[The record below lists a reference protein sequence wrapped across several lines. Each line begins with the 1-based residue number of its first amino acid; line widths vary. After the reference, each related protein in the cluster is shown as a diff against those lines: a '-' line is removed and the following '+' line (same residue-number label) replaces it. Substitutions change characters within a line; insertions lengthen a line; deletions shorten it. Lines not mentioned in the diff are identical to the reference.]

1 MGTVNHRVH
10 KNELSQTAEETQPIT
25 NFIAEIYDAVTT
37 TQPEYDAVAK
47 VKTDVPVET
56 TTEAVEETE
65 PQEEPESEP
74 EETEEEVI
82 YSHMLMIPVA
92 GEVAQPFREG
102 DLVQSLPY
110 GLPEKPVLRNIVEVG
125 NLLPFSELG
134 LSWVCPAAVGLVIGV
149 VLHLVCRK
157 KPEAA

>member
-1 MGTVNHRVH
+1 M
-10 KNELSQTAEETQPIT
+10 TACTL
-25 NFIAEIYDAVTT
+25 VT
-37 TQPEYDAVAK
+37 A
-47 VKTDVPVET
+47 
-56 TTEAVEETE
+56 
-65 PQEEPESEP
+65 
-74 EETEEEVI
+74 
-82 YSHMLMIPVA
+82 L
-92 GEVAQPFREG
+92 F